1 MKLGT
6 LNEENFEEL
15 ETNEM
20 YKAVTKANI
29 KTMEEKHIG
38 ISGILGWLR
47 NKVDYLHNTF
57 ELFAIKAKSK
67 F

>member
-29 KTMEEKHIG
+29 KTMEEKHIT

-47 NKVDYLHNTF
+47 NKVDYLHSCYLQLKLKLNF
-57 ELFAIKAKSK
+57 
-67 F
+67 